1 VREIRWN
8 RWNAVINMIN
18 FPMFIEGLLLPSLG
32 LGAFVVYKR
41 SKRKNNNKFYERPTN
56 KPPS

>member
-1 VREIRWN
+1 
-8 RWNAVINMIN
+8 
-18 FPMFIEGLLLPSLG
+18 MFIEGLLLPSLG